1 MTSLSRPIAV
11 SAPTMRSV
19 AIAALL
25 GATMLVSPLTAAHAQ
40 GTTTAPI
47 QLLQPAAPQTPAA
60 SSAGTEMKGETVEE
74 RITTLH
80 TDLQITPAEEADW
93 KSVAQVMRGNDAAMQ
108 KLVAE
113 KSAKARETQTAIEDL
128 QTYEKFAR
136 AHVDGLKSL
145 TSSFETLYKSM
156 PDAQKKVADQVFQ
169 SFGHTPASAHG

>member
-1 MTSLSRPIAV
+1 MSSLFHPIAV
-11 SAPTMRSV
+11 SAPTIRSV

-25 GATMLVSPLTAAHAQ
+25 GATMLASPLTAAHADS
-40 GTTTAPI
+40 TTTAPI
-47 QLLQPAAPQTPAA
+47 QLAQAATPQTPAV
-60 SSAGTEMKGETVEE
+60 SSAATEMKGETVEE

-93 KSVAQVMRGNDAAMQ
+93 KSVAQTMRGNDAAMQ

-113 KSAKARETQTAIEDL
+113 KSAKDRDTQTAVEDL
-128 QTYEKFAR
+128 HTYETFAR

-145 TSSFETLYKSM
+145 TASFETLYKSM

-169 SFGHTPASAHG
+169 SFGHGHAAAHS